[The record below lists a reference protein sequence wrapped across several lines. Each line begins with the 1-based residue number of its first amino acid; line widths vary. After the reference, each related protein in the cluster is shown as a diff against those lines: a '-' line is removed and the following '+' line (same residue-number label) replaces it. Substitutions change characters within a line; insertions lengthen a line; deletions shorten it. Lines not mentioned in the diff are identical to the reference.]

1 MSKRFALMSIHPK
14 YANAILDGSKRV
26 EFRKRRLPDDI
37 DRVVIYAT
45 SPIKAVVGEFM
56 VREQV
61 TNTPSA
67 LWREF
72 GNYGVGVSRDALMVY
87 FEDFRGYFA
96 GRQNE
101 SRGTAIVIASPITY
115 DEPRPLA
122 DYGIVHPPQSWRYL
136 TEEEER

>member
-14 YANAILDGSKRV
+14 YAEAILDGSKRV

-37 DRVVIYAT
+37 DKVVIYAT
-45 SPIKAVVGEFM
+45 SPIKAVLGEFM
-56 VREQV
+56 VARRV
-61 TNTPSA
+61 TATPPT
-67 LWREF
+67 LWRLF
-72 GNYGVGVSRDALMVY
+72 SGDGAGVTRAELETY
-87 FEDFRGYFA
+87 YFA
-96 GRQNE
+96 E
-101 SRGTAIVIASPITY
+101 PSSEMPRGTAIVIASPITY